1 MDYRYKLLIVIA
13 TIISMLHDLNYS
25 DSDKDVHYMCI
36 EVITIII
43 YLYVQ

>member
-1 MDYRYKLLIVIA
+1 MDYRYKLLIVIT

-25 DSDKDVHYMCI
+25 DSDKGVKYMCI
-36 EVITIII
+36 EVIMIII